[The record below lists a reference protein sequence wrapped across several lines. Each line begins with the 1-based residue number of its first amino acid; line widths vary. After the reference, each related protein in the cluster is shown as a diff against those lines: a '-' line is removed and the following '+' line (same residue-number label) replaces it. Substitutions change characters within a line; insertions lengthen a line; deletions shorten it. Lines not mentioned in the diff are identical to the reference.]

1 MKLSNIKNMYILND
15 INTLKCLSTTEI
27 DSNIDRNIDCFK
39 NVGTSVEIIS
49 NNIFS
54 CKNYC

>member
-15 INTLKCLSTTEI
+15 INTLTCLSTTEI
-27 DSNIDRNIDCFK
+27 DSNIDCFK